1 MRDVKM
7 EKYEFV
13 PFEEQ
18 KAIED
23 VDAKELMQYIEECNL
38 IAEKLST
45 VMRKGEINKNNGD
58 KLAAIL
64 RKPLSQEQVLLKLL
78 VALYKSVF
86 DENGNLSGKKLTGEL
101 LRQQTDA
108 NNLDLA
114 QDMLNA
120 VSKNGRLMRSILG

>member
-13 PFEEQ
+13 PFAEP

-23 VDAKELMQYIEECNL
+23 VDAKELIQYIEECNL
-38 IAEKLST
+38 IAEKLAM
-45 VMRKGEINKNNGD
+45 VMGKGEINKNSGD
-58 KLAAIL
+58 KFAAIL

-78 VALYKSVF
+78 IALYKSVF
-86 DENGNLSGKKLTGEL
+86 DENGNLSGTKLSGEL
-101 LRQQTDA
+101 LRQKTDA